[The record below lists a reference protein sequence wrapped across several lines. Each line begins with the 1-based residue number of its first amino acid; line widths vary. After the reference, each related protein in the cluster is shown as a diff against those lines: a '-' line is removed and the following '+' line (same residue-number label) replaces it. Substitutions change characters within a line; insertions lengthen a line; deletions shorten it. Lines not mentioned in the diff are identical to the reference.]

1 MRTEMLTTDFLDRAV
16 ELYGDSL
23 GVVADDGTEYTY
35 VEFGDRVNQ
44 LSHALVELGV
54 EQGDRVAV
62 LSPNTH
68 WFLETLYATTQLGA
82 VQVPLNYRLTPEDYR
97 YILEDCGIS
106 VVLADYEYAGKVEQ
120 IRSTLSTDHYVG
132 YRADRIEGD
141 WREYETLLD
150 GQSTARPSRPAIDE
164 DDDAT
169 INYTSGTT
177 GDPKG
182 VVRTHRTEH
191 YHALGVIHHMEIED
205 TDTYLWTL
213 PMFHC
218 NGWGHEYAI
227 TGVGG
232 THVCQRD
239 FDAARTFERIRE
251 YDVSYLC
258 GAPVVLNRLIDYAAE
273 NDIRTSGGADVR
285 IATGANA
292 PPESTIRAVED
303 DMSWKLIHLYG
314 LTETAPVI
322 TTSNAGRKIGK
333 NGRFYTK
340 NRQGFAALGVELRVV
355 DEDGEAVPADDE
367 TMGEIVVRG
376 NQVMDRYW
384 NKPEQTERA
393 FNDRVEGWFH
403 TGDIAT
409 IDRDGMVSIKDRK
422 KDVIVSGGENISSI
436 EIEDAIYDHEA
447 VAKAAVIGVPHEEW
461 QETPMALVVVRE
473 GHDLTPGDLEV
484 FLEGK
489 LASYKLPTEIRT
501 VEDGNLPETAT
512 GKVQKAKLRDRYAD
526 G

>member
-1 MRTEMLTTDFLDRAV
+1 MKKELLATDFLDRATD
-16 ELYGDSL
+16 LYGDST
-23 GVVADDGTEYTY
+23 GVIADDGTRYTY
-35 VEFGDRVNQ
+35 AEFGDRVNQ
-44 LSHALVELGV
+44 LSRALVDLGV

-82 VQVPLNYRLTPEDYR
+82 IQVALNYRLMPGDYE
-97 YILEDCGIS
+97 YILEDCGVD
-106 VVLADYEYAGKVEQ
+106 VVIADYEYAEKVQ
-120 IRSTLSTDHYVG
+120 SVRSDIGADHYVG
-132 YRADRIEGD
+132 YEADRIDGE
-141 WREYETLLD
+141 WRDYEDLLA
-150 GQSTARPSRPAIDE
+150 GRSTVAVDRPDIDE
-164 DDDAT
+164 NDPAT

-191 YHALGVIHHMEIED
+191 YHALCVIHHMEID
-205 TDTYLWTL
+205 DADTYLWTL

-239 FDAARTFERIRE
+239 FSAERTFERIQA

-258 GAPVVLNRLIDYAAE
+258 GAPVVLNRLIEYAAE
-273 NDIRTSGGADVR
+273 NDVETTGAADVR

-292 PPESTIRAVED
+292 PPESTIRSVED
-303 DMSWKLIHLYG
+303 EMGWKLIHLYG

-322 TTSNAGRKIGK
+322 TTSNAPAKIEK
-333 NGRFYTK
+333 NGRIYTK

-355 DEDGEAVPADDE
+355 DENGEDVPRDDE

-393 FNDRVEGWFH
+393 FNERVEGWFH

-409 IDRDGMVSIKDRK
+409 IDEDGMVSIKDRK

-436 EIEDAIYDHEA
+436 EVEDAIYDHPD
-447 VAKAAVIGVPHEEW
+447 VTKTAVIGVPHEEW
-461 QETPMALVVVRE
+461 QETPLALVVTKPDS
-473 GHDLTPGDLEV
+473 DLTPADLES
-484 FLEGK
+484 FLADE
-489 LASYKLPTEIRT
+489 LAGYKIPTEIE
-501 VEDGNLPETAT
+501 VVDDDELPETAT
-512 GKVQKAKLRDRYAD
+512 GKIQKTQLRDRYAEE
-526 G
+526 